1 MSLKQVIDVI
11 NRYDK
16 FLITSHKD
24 PEGDCLGSG
33 LALASLL
40 RRKKKEVCFLNESPI
55 PETYKFLPRIN
66 RIIRGG
72 KKINFDAAII
82 LDSPN
87 MERIGRAV
95 NFISGYDITVNID
108 HHISNERF
116 ADVNWVDPTASS
128 VGEMVFSLFKKLGCE
143 VASEEALCLYVA
155 ILTDTGSFRY
165 SNTNPRTHNIVA
177 QLLKHDLNPE
187 EIYQRIYANSSFA
200 EAKLLGLSL
209 ATLRRNKNG
218 KVIWFRLTQDA
229 LAKIKRN
236 LEQVD
241 NFINVA
247 RSIKGVKVIALFK
260 EIKKNEIRVSLRSN
274 GEVDVNR
281 IANFFGGGGH
291 KTASGCTIYTTI
303 DKAERLVLKRIRQA
317 IRR

>member
-1 MSLKQVIDVI
+1 MSLKQVIDII
-11 NRYDK
+11 NQYDK

-40 RRKKKEVCFLNESPI
+40 RRRKKEVFFINESLI
-55 PETYKFLPRIN
+55 PEMYKFLPRID
-66 RIIRGG
+66 RIIRGT
-72 KKINFDAAII
+72 KLINFDAAII

-87 MERIGRAV
+87 MERIGRAA
-95 NFISGYDITVNID
+95 NFINSSNISVNID

-116 ADVNWVDPTASS
+116 ADVNWIDSSASS
-128 VGEMVFSLFKKLGCE
+128 VGEMVYLIFKKLDYKITQ
-143 VASEEALCLYVA
+143 EEALCLYVA

-165 SNTNPRTHNIVA
+165 ANTTSRTHNIA
-177 QLLKHDLNPE
+177 AELLKHNLNPE
-187 EIYQRIYANSSFA
+187 EVYQRIYANSSFT

-209 ATLRRNKNG
+209 STLRQSKDG
-218 KVIWFRLTQDA
+218 SIVWFRLTKSMRN
-229 LAKIKRN
+229 LIKGN
-236 LEQVD
+236 LEQAD

-260 EIKKNEIRVSLRSN
+260 EIKNNEIRVSLRSK

-281 IANFFGGGGH
+281 IAKFFGGGGH
-291 KTASGCTIYTTI
+291 KTASGCTIYANI
-303 DKAERLVLKRIRQA
+303 DKAEKLCLRRIREVMK
-317 IRR
+317 